1 MEAGEVSE
9 EFIHLSEIV
18 FAVAGLVG
26 GLGDK
31 YARNAIAHAMH
42 DGMSKYIPESH
53 EFLKE
58 EKVAYGIFYQ
68 LAVEKK
74 WEQID
79 DLLPF
84 YQELS
89 LPTSLKQMQ
98 LFPEEDS
105 VLDQIVE
112 FIDSKEK
119 VHLLP
124 IPITVDLLKDSIF
137 ELEAYINER

>member
-1 MEAGEVSE
+1 
-9 EFIHLSEIV
+9 
-18 FAVAGLVG
+18 
-26 GLGDK
+26 
-31 YARNAIAHAMH
+31 
-42 DGMSKYIPESH
+42 
-53 EFLKE
+53 
-58 EKVAYGIFYQ
+58 
-68 LAVEKK
+68 
-74 WEQID
+74 
-79 DLLPF
+79 
-84 YQELS
+84 
-89 LPTSLKQMQ
+89 MQ